1 MKSVCVY
8 TLGCR
13 LNQTESEAIADS
25 FSREGFAVVS
35 EEERAELYIVNTCT
49 VTSKAEQ
56 KARRM
61 IRLFALKAEAIL
73 VTGCYAQMAQ
83 KELEELSD
91 RIVVV
96 PLEKKASLLRL
107 PAIVR
112 SDLENNIP
120 LLDSLRGFT
129 SSENGGV
136 FDYQASTFSYHSRSY
151 LKIQDGCDNECAY
164 CRVHVARGKSRFLES
179 DEVIRRALEL
189 ERFGF
194 HEIVLTGVNLTMYDH
209 ENLGLGGL
217 LEKLLPRLSDE
228 TRIRLSS
235 VEADNVDQRFLDAV
249 SSFKMHP
256 YFHIPIQSGS
266 DKVLRRVER
275 KCLTDQ
281 IEFVINGLRSAKDDP
296 FIACDII
303 TGLPGEGEEEFG
315 ETVDF
320 LKRNRLAH
328 LHVFPFSPR
337 PDTPLER
344 ARDRVAER
352 VRDERAIVLR
362 KLSEE
367 LHEEYVSRQI
377 GKRLEVLLE
386 TRRSGSWFGTTGNY
400 LKVNIQN
407 APAVSNKG
415 MLLSGILCERGVIR
429 ADEVQG

>member
-25 FSREGFAVVS
+25 FARSGFPIVDEEGQAD
-35 EEERAELYIVNTCT
+35 LYIVNTCT

-61 IRLFALKAEAIL
+61 IRLFASRGEAIL

-96 PLEKKASLLRL
+96 PLEKKASLLHL
-107 PAIVR
+107 PDVVR

-129 SSENGGV
+129 TTEASGV

-179 DEVIRRALEL
+179 EEVIKRALEL

-209 ENLGLGGL
+209 EGKGLGGL
-217 LEKLLPRLSDE
+217 LEELLPRLSDE

-235 VEADNVDQRFLDAV
+235 VEADNVDQRFLDAAA
-249 SSFKMHP
+249 SFKMHP

-281 IEFVINGLRSAKDDP
+281 VEFVINGLRAAKDDP

-303 TGLPGEGEEEFG
+303 TGLPGEGEAEFQ

-320 LKRNRLAH
+320 LERNRLAH

-337 PDTPLER
+337 PDTPLEK

-352 VRDERAIVLR
+352 LRDERAVVLR
-362 KLSEE
+362 ALSER
-367 LHEEYVSRQI
+367 LHEEYVERQI
-377 GKRLEVLLE
+377 GKRGEVLLE
-386 TRRSGSWFGTTGNY
+386 TRKSGSWFGTTGNY

-407 APAVSNKG
+407 TPAVSNKG
-415 MLLSGILCERGVIR
+415 MLLSGILTRKGVFT

>member
-25 FSREGFAVVS
+25 FAKSGFPIVD
-35 EEERAELYIVNTCT
+35 ENGRADLYIVNTCT

-61 IRLFALKAEAIL
+61 IRLFAQRGEAIL
-73 VTGCYAQMAQ
+73 VTGCYAQMA
-83 KELEELSD
+83 KEELESLSEH
-91 RIVVV
+91 IVVV
-96 PLEKKASLLRL
+96 PLERKASLLHLADR
-107 PAIVR
+107 IR
-112 SDLENNIP
+112 SDLENSIP

-129 SSENGGV
+129 SAEPSGV

-164 CRVHVARGKSRFLES
+164 CRVHVARGKSLFLDP

-209 ENLGLGGL
+209 EGRGLGGL

-235 VEADNVDQRFLDAV
+235 VEADNVDQRFIDQA

-266 DKVLRRVER
+266 DKVLRRVDR
-275 KCLTDQ
+275 KCLTGQ
-281 IEFVINGLRSAKDDP
+281 VEFVINGLRSVKDDP

-303 TGLPGEGEEEFG
+303 TGLPGEGEAEFA

-320 LKRNRLAH
+320 LTRNRLAH

-337 PDTPLER
+337 PDTPLEK

-352 VRDERAIVLR
+352 TRDERAVVLR
-362 KLSEE
+362 ELSEK
-367 LHEEYVSRQI
+367 LHDEYVQRQI
-377 GKRLEVLLE
+377 GKRGEVLLE
-386 TRRSGSWFGTTGNY
+386 TRRNGMWGGTTGNY

-407 APAVSNKG
+407 TPAVSNKG
-415 MLLSGILCERGVIR
+415 MLLSGILLEKGVFL
-429 ADEVQG
+429 ADDQKG